1 MKMTSTLLKLVC
13 LNIEKNRHLD
23 RVALFL
29 KAETPDVLFF
39 QEVLEQDVP
48 FLESVLQMK
57 CMFTPIAKFAL
68 QGTVHVG
75 GQAILTNLPLIENYE
90 EYYRGNKESLPFI
103 ELVPGASEAIARA
116 LSIVKVTK
124 DEKQYRLANTHF
136 TWAPNGGS
144 SEKQSQDLESLF
156 SLLSPFPDVIL
167 CGDFNSPRGTPI
179 FDSIASKF
187 KDNIPPDVTTTLD
200 KNLHKAGDLQLV
212 VDGVFTT
219 PPYQVESIKLVDGVS
234 DHLAIV
240 AKVIRKEG
248 A

>member
-1 MKMTSTLLKLVC
+1 MKMTSTPLKLVC

-23 RVALFL
+23 RLPLFF
-29 KAETPDVLFF
+29 KEENPDVLLL
-39 QEVLEQDVP
+39 QEVLEKDVP
-48 FLESVLQMK
+48 LLESVLQMK
-57 CMFTPIAKFAL
+57 CLFTPIAQFPL
-68 QGTVHVG
+68 EGTVHIG
-75 GQAILTNLPLIENYE
+75 GQAILTNLPLIESCE

-144 SEKQSQDLESLF
+144 SEKQSHDLEHLF

-179 FDSIASKF
+179 FDRITSKF

-219 PPYQVESIKLVDGVS
+219 PHYQVESMKLVDGVS

-240 AKVIRKEG
+240 ANVIRKE
-248 A
+248 AA